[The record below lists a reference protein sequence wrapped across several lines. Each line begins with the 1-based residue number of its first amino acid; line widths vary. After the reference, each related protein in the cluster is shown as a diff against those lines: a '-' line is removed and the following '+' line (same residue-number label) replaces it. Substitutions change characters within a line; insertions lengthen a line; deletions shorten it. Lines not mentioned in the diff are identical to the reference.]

1 MTETDPIRPI
11 LELRVAVTT
20 GDFERLEKFY
30 RDGLGLEPDAIWNN
44 EGGRGQMYLF
54 DRAALEIFDSAQA
67 EIVDRVETGA
77 RLSGPIRFAFEVPDL
92 EAALERLRLSG
103 AAVIHPP
110 INTPWG
116 DFNARVQDPDGLQIT
131 LFQSRTNAGA

>member
-1 MTETDPIRPI
+1 MTETAPIRPI

-77 RLSGPIRFAFEVPDL
+77 RLSGSIRFAFEVPDL
-92 EAALERLRLSG
+92 EAALERLRLSE

-110 INTPWG
+110 VNTPWG

-131 LFQSRTNAGA
+131 LFQSRKNVGA